1 MAITAM
7 SGRLLVDSDREPGVR
22 WSSFVVL
29 GILVLIAGLIA
40 FANLLVATVASVF
53 YVGVMMLIAGI
64 AELIHAFQL
73 RRWGRG
79 FLYWLLVGLVYAI
92 AGILAFVNPLLAA
105 GALTLA
111 LAIGL
116 MLAGVLRLFVGMRM
130 RGLHGWGWIV
140 ASGVLTVLVGLLIV
154 FGWPANALWILGLFL
169 AIDLTFTGVALLSL
183 GLALRADR
191 GSPEVP

>member
-7 SGRLLVDSDREPGVR
+7 SGHQLLDSDREPGIR

-40 FANLLVATVASVF
+40 FANLLIATVVSVF
-53 YVGVMMLIAGI
+53 YVGVLMLIAGI

-92 AGILAFVNPLLAA
+92 AGIFVFVNPRLAA

-116 MLAGVLRLFVGMRM
+116 ILAGVLRLAVGMRM
-130 RGLHGWGWIV
+130 RRLHGWGWIV
-140 ASGVLTVLVGLLIV
+140 ASGVLTILVGLLIV

-169 AIDLTFTGVALLSL
+169 AIDLTFTGVALLGL

-191 GSPEVP
+191 GSPAAP